1 MPIDAAARKLT
12 DTVEGASVLDKPA
25 KFVVGKLGRLTKA
38 GKFKDLISGSPMGHP
53 VHPPLT
59 ELVIGSFMSTT
70 ALDVLAPNVGAKAAN
85 RLTAVGMAAFLPAA
99 LSGASDWVDTEY
111 GDEKSRRIGLVH
123 ATVNVVALAL
133 YGAALRA
140 RRRGNRAQ
148 ATLLSLSGA
157 GVLSSAGYL
166 GGHMTF
172 VRGVGVNQTAFE
184 SGGPTDWT
192 PVLPAADL
200 AEGKVHG
207 GDAGGTPVLLGRV
220 GGQVYAIHDTCT
232 HRGCPISAGSD
243 PLDGHTVTCFCHG
256 SKFDIRDGG
265 LLQGPAIIGQPTF
278 QCREADGQ
286 IEVRKPG

>member
-1 MPIDAAARKLT
+1 MSTGGVAHSVT
-12 DTVEGASVLDKPA
+12 SVVEGAGFLDKPA
-25 KFVVGKLGRLTKA
+25 KLVVGRLGWLSKSP
-38 GKFKDLISGSPMGHP
+38 KFKDLISGTPFGHP
-53 VHPPLT
+53 LHPPLT
-59 ELVIGSFMSTT
+59 ELVIGSFLSTT
-70 ALDVLAPNVGAKAAN
+70 MLDVLAPTAGAKAAN
-85 RLTAVGMAAFLPAA
+85 RLSAVGMAAFVPTA

-111 GDEKSRRIGLVH
+111 GDAKSRRIGLVH
-123 ATVNVVALAL
+123 ATVNVGALVL

-140 RRRGNRAQ
+140 RRRGARAQ
-148 ATLLSLSGA
+148 ATLLSLAGA

-184 SGGPTDWT
+184 SAGPSDWT

-200 AEGKVHG
+200 ADGKLRG
-207 GDAGGTPVLLGRV
+207 ADAGGTPVLLGRL
-220 GGQVYAIHDTCT
+220 GGQVYAIHDTCS
-232 HRGCPISAGSD
+232 HRGCPLSGGSD
-243 PLDGHTVTCFCHG
+243 TLDGHTVTCFCHG